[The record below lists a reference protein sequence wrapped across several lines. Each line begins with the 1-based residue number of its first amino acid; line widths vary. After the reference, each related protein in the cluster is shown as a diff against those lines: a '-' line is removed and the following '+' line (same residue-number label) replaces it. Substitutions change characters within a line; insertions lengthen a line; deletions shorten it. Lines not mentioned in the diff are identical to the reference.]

1 MGAEGSFVDGGWALS
16 LVYFGCTET
25 VFTDSTRLRPEGTPL
40 LLEILKVGGALEEGS
55 VLSLCVPCRGV

>member
-1 MGAEGSFVDGGWALS
+1 MLFYSRRGYKKHLVGKKERSMEKPEVSREMGIA
-16 LVYFGCTET
+16 
-25 VFTDSTRLRPEGTPL
+25 L